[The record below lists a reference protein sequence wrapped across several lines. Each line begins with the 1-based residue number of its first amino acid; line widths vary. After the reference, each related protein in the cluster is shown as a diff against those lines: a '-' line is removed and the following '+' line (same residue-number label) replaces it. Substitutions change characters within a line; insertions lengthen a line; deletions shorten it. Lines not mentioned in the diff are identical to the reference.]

1 LTPEELN
8 KLKEIITDIFTNLN
22 QFYKDPGFYIG
33 IGIGV
38 FGLFL
43 SFASYWQAKKAKE
56 AAINAEGA
64 ALSAAQRVKTQEM
77 IIDIQNIISSCSIE
91 IDINYYKASVTCN
104 AITSRIKHLLG
115 YYKND
120 LNIDIQDI
128 LKSVE
133 ANLDTMR
140 TTLNSNNPVLI
151 PNQQNNIQN
160 QIYYSIEPLF
170 TSILGNLGLLQGLL
184 ENKSLNN

>member
-1 LTPEELN
+1 MTPEELE
-8 KLKEIITDIFTNLN
+8 KIKEIIKEIFTNIN
-22 QFYKDPGFYIG
+22 HFYKDPGFYIG
-33 IGIGV
+33 ISIGIIGI
-38 FGLFL
+38 LISYA
-43 SFASYWQAKKAKE
+43 SFWQAKKAKIAAISAEE
-56 AAINAEGA
+56 AAK
-64 ALSAAQRVKTQEM
+64 SAAQRVKTQEM

-91 IDINYYKASVTCN
+91 MEINYYQASQTCN

-133 ANLDTMR
+133 INLDTMR
-140 TTLNSNNPVLI
+140 ATLNSNNPVLI
-151 PNQQNNIQN
+151 TNQQNNIQN